1 MSQIRYSLI
10 HKNLHRSILD
20 LSLPGMIA
28 SVLQTLY
35 QLVDAYWVGKL
46 GAPALAAIGGTSFI
60 LWAVFS
66 LTALSSSGITAL
78 VAQNIGAGKPEQ
90 ARHSAFQGVLVSTL
104 SAVVLAVIV
113 YFSQGQL
120 YRIMGF
126 DTPVTLLAHAY
137 MEVILSGLIFAFWFT
152 AFEAVFRGIGDTR
165 TPMFILGTALTLN
178 AVLDPIFIFG
188 WYGFPALGVAGA
200 AWASI
205 LAQVFAVFLNGFWLR
220 RKDFLPKRSARG
232 KTLFEFTAIKRIIS
246 IGAPIGA
253 GGFFFSL
260 IYVGLTG
267 IIARFGTAAIAA
279 IGVCH
284 RIEGIA
290 WFASVGFSAAA
301 ATLVGQFIGAGRLR
315 QAEKAGWLVNGYG
328 GFTLLI
334 VSLIYF
340 FFPQELMGIF
350 TTDPTVQSIGA
361 EYLRTI
367 AVFEIFLA
375 FEVIVEGVFSGAGYT
390 LPVMLVTIPITAL
403 RIPLAWFL
411 ALYTEWGING
421 IWWAIAF
428 TTFIKGALNLLLFY
442 RGVWKRK
449 LNASNG
455 QTSALVN

>member
-1 MSQIRYSLI
+1 MNTARYSLI

-20 LSLPGMIA
+20 LAIPGMIA
-28 SVLQTLY
+28 SVMQTLY
-35 QLVDAYWVGKL
+35 QLIDAFWVGKL
-46 GAPALAAIGGTSFI
+46 GANALAAIGGTSFI

-78 VAQNIGAGKPEQ
+78 VAQNIGAGNPDQ
-90 ARHSAFQGVLVSTL
+90 ARHSAFQGLLVSTL

-113 YFSQGQL
+113 YISQSGL

-126 DTPVTLLAHAY
+126 DTRVALLAYDY
-137 MEVILSGLIFAFWFT
+137 MEVILGGLIFAFWFT

-165 TPMFILGTALTLN
+165 TPMFILGIALALN
-178 AVLDPIFIFG
+178 AVLDPILIFG

-205 LAQVFAVFLNGFWLR
+205 LAQAFAVLLNGFWLR
-220 RKDFLPKRSARG
+220 HKRFLPKRHPSG
-232 KTLFEFTAIKRIIS
+232 KTFLEFAVIKRIIS
-246 IGAPIGA
+246 IGAPIGT

-301 ATLVGQFIGAGRLR
+301 ATLVGQFTGADRIQ

-328 GFTLLI
+328 GFTLLL

-340 FFPQELMGIF
+340 FFPKELMSIF
-350 TTDPTVQSIGA
+350 TTDPAVQSIGT

-367 AVFEIFLA
+367 ALFEIFLA
-375 FEVIVEGVFSGAGYT
+375 FEVIVEGIFSGAGYT
-390 LPVMLVTIPITAL
+390 LPVMLVTVPVTAL

-411 ALYTEWGING
+411 AVTLEWGIGG
-421 IWWAIAF
+421 IWWAIAL
-428 TTFIKGALNLLLFY
+428 TTFVKGALNLFLFY
-442 RGVWKRK
+442 KGVWKRK
-449 LNASNG
+449 QNVTITG
-455 QTSALVN
+455 